1 MAFITAPNLNIRSI
15 DWDLDQPGDSN
26 ESAWTGTDTTVT
38 NPWHGKW
45 SAKVQLAP
53 ILGEANVRSVR
64 SFLARCR
71 GKLNVF
77 RLYATEGPQN
87 ANSGV
92 TLSANVAANARSV
105 SITGATTQLKDG
117 QFITINGQLL
127 QVVADQSESLVT
139 FEPMLRAA
147 ATAGTIV
154 VTSRPYAL
162 VKMTA
167 SSNGWGVDA
176 GQQYGIS
183 FDVTEAV
190 READG
195 TVPESALPPPTYS
208 IAAPSAQNEGNS
220 GTTVFTFPVTRSGD
234 TSGTGSVNWAVTG
247 SGGNPA
253 NATDFVGGVLPSGT
267 VSFAIGDTVKN
278 ITVNVQGDVTVEPD
292 EGFTVTLS
300 SPVNGTITTA
310 AASSTILNDDVA
322 PTAPTSTFTRS
333 ELSSNDDHR
342 IFQRTSL
349 TGGAG
354 KGTGTI
360 RIPLSG
366 TGALAGTVAAR
377 ISSGGGTRGDIQA
390 QWTAATIG
398 AGATFV
404 DVSGVN
410 AGTWWGYVDLLDST
424 GTWQNG
430 TVLVGM
436 GALFGIAGQSLAQR
450 MIGRR
455 DNANTFASIGI
466 TPSPYSRVLASY
478 QDGGLDY
485 LPTVATM
492 PWTQP
497 GDRAEGQP
505 ANSTGGGEFLND
517 MITLLGVNC
526 GLIGHARGGQN
537 LAPFITSATWG
548 NADATRLM
556 TTLSRAGGAWEGF
569 IWGQGHNEAQSQA
582 SALAYKS
589 QLDALLLTQ
598 IQGANG
604 FSGCKYY
611 VFGVPAVTNNGLG
624 SNFFYNE
631 VNKGGDDWCTAR
643 GGTYVHMYD
652 FDMADAYH
660 PTQIGA
666 VTMARHMAR
675 ATRANYGL
683 SSGLGPK
690 PLSAVRTAA
699 QTIRVTLSDVGQTDL
714 VLVGSPGNR
723 IVVTPTGR
731 VNNPNV
737 VNDNRFLV
745 TAVTKINK
753 TTLDLTLG
761 TDPGNGHDLDVRF
774 YFGNTGGTVTADN
787 IYDDVNPEG
796 FAHGRIVQA
805 NFTPLLAAKIS
816 ESTVNAPPS
825 GFVSPTLAAM
835 NMTETSTTFASGMSG
850 FGQEVTAGSGF
861 TPLLATALPAFTIEG
876 FFTCPA
882 IGTAMTLVAGPSWE
896 FLQVNASGKLQNGLS
911 FLTGATTLTAGHRY
925 HFALVEGPTRKSIYL
940 TDITAAGSGVRDAND
955 TTGLGDLWPAN
966 KVIQIRNGGGAP
978 MTGGAVDEVAVW
990 CVEKYSGTTY
1000 TAPSVPYAGSEA
1012 ERAAGLVYLFHCDGN
1027 LHEGMSK

>member
-1 MAFITAPNLNIRSI
+1 MIGVGI
-15 DWDLDQPGDSN
+15 DVT
-26 ESAWTGTDTTVT
+26 SAVRRPITVT
-38 NPWHGKW
+38 TGDPDV
-45 SAKVQLAP
+45 S
-53 ILGEANVRSVR
+53 
-64 SFLARCR
+64 SF
-71 GKLNVF
+71 
-77 RLYATEGPQN
+77 
-87 ANSGV
+87 
-92 TLSANVAANARSV
+92 
-105 SITGATTQLKDG
+105 
-117 QFITINGQLL
+117 
-127 QVVADQSESLVT
+127 SL
-139 FEPMLRAA
+139 
-147 ATAGTIV
+147 
-154 VTSRPYAL
+154 TS
-162 VKMTA
+162 
-167 SSNGWGVDA
+167 S
-176 GQQYGIS
+176 
-183 FDVTEAV
+183 
-190 READG
+190 
-195 TVPESALPPPTYS
+195 
-208 IAAPSAQNEGNS
+208 AAPATEGNS
-220 GTTVFTFPVTRSGD
+220 GAKVFAFTVTR
-234 TSGTGSVNWAVTG
+234 TGGLAYAASVDWAVTG

-253 NATDFVGGVLPSGT
+253 NASDFVGGVLPSGT
-267 VSFAIGDTVKN
+267 ATFAIGATTATINVQ
-278 ITVNVQGDVTVEPD
+278 VQGDSVAEPD

-300 SPVNGTITTA
+300 NPRTTGSIGTGA
-310 AASSTILNDDVA
+310 GNSTILNDDTAVA
-322 PTAPTSTFTRS
+322 APTSTFSMTQ
-333 ELSSNDDHR
+333 LADANR
-342 IFQRTSL
+342 IYQR
-349 TGGAG
+349 
-354 KGTGTI
+354 GT
-360 RIPLSG
+360 L
-366 TGALAGTVAAR
+366 
-377 ISSGGGTRGDIQA
+377 SGGGQGKGQGTVPVTISGATAGTINARCRDADGSTIVQA
-390 QWTAATIG
+390 EWNAATI
-398 AGATFV
+398 ANGATSANI
-404 DVSGVN
+404 SGID
-410 AGTWWGYVDLLDST
+410 ARLGWFYLDLKGSDGAWKLGTTLI
-424 GTWQNG
+424 
-430 TVLVGM
+430 GM
-436 GALFGIAGQSLAQR
+436 GALFGIGGQSLAQR

-466 TPSPYSRVLASY
+466 TPSPYSRVLGSY

-526 GLIGHARGGQN
+526 GLVGHGRGGQN
-537 LAPFITSATWG
+537 LAPFVTSATWG

-569 IWGQGHNEAQSQA
+569 IWGQGHNDAQSQA

-589 QLDALLLTQ
+589 QLDALLISQ
-598 IQGANG
+598 IQGANS

-611 VFGVPAVTNNGLG
+611 VWGIPAVQNNGLG
-624 SNFFYNE
+624 SNYFYNE
-631 VNKGGDDWCTAR
+631 VNKGGDDWCAVS
-643 GGTYVHMYD
+643 GIGIYVHMYD

-731 VNNPNV
+731 VNNPNA

-761 TDPGNGHDLDVRF
+761 TDPGNGQDLDVRF

-816 ESTVNAPPS
+816 GSTVNAPPS